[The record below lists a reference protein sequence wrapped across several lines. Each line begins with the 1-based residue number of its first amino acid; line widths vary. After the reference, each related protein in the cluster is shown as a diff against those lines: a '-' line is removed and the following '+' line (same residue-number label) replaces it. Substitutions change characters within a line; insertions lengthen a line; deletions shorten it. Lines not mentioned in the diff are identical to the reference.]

1 MHRILI
7 ACLFVLVGTLPLVA
21 APVVAPTPEEAL
33 KVSRAAEGST
43 VGEHRL
49 IDQDGKSLDLSS
61 FRGQPLVISMIY
73 TSCYHTCPVMSQTVA
88 KAIANAR
95 KAVGDGR
102 FRVLSIGFDTAHDG
116 PERLRHFARQQ
127 GIDLDGWTFA
137 TADADTVDA
146 LSRQL
151 GFTYYV
157 SPRGFDHI
165 AQTTILDAQG
175 RIYRQVYGETFELPL
190 LVEPLKDLVLG
201 RVSSLGSWTGISNR
215 IRIICTVYDPHSDA
229 YRYDFGF
236 FLEIGFGAL
245 SIATIAYLLFKIIR
259 DNRNAIR

>member
-1 MHRILI
+1 MHRSLI
-7 ACLFVLVGTLPLVA
+7 ALLFVLLGALPGVA

-33 KVSRAAEGST
+33 KISRAAEGS
-43 VGEHRL
+43 VLGEHRL
-49 IDQDGKSLDLSS
+49 TDQDGKPLDLSS

-95 KAVGDGR
+95 RSVGEGR
-102 FRVLSIGFDTAHDG
+102 FRVLSIGFDTAHDV
-116 PERLRHFARQQ
+116 PERLRYFARQQ

-137 TADADTVDA
+137 TADAATVDA
-146 LSRQL
+146 LSREL

-165 AQTTILDAQG
+165 AQTTIIDAQG
-175 RIYRQVYGETFELPL
+175 KIYRQVYGETFELPL
-190 LVEPLKDLVLG
+190 LVEPLRDLVLG
-201 RVSSLGSWTGISNR
+201 RISSLGSWTGITNR
-215 IRIICTVYDPHSDA
+215 VRIICTVYDPHSDA
-229 YRYDFGF
+229 YRWDFGF
-236 FLEIGFGAL
+236 FLEIGFGFL

-259 DNRNAIR
+259 DNRKSVR